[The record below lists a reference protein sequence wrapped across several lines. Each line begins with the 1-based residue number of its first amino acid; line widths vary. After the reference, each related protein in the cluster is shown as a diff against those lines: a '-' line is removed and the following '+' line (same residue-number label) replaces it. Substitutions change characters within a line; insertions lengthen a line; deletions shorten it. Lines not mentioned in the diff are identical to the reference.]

1 MASPLE
7 FKDVS
12 TPVVVVNC
20 KLGALAIMR
29 TLGRLGVPVYG
40 VDADPRSP
48 AMLSRYCRQR
58 FLYGLDENRPM
69 EFLDRLLGIGRSLGR
84 PAILI
89 PTSDETAQ
97 FVVDQAE
104 PLGRQFIFPKNSP
117 GMIGRLVSKKG
128 MYEMALEHGVPTPVT
143 LFPKSLE
150 DVKAFLSKI
159 TFPVMLK
166 GIYGNRLQTRSQRKM
181 VIVHS
186 SEELIENYS
195 AMEDP
200 EMPNLMLQE
209 YIPGDDDQIYIFNG
223 YFDRRS
229 RCLAG
234 FTGHKIRQF
243 PVHVGCASLGVCR
256 WNEDVAQTTIGFM
269 QAIGYQGVLDIG
281 YRYDPRD
288 GLYKVLD
295 ANPRVGQAF
304 RLFVAENDMDVV
316 RSLYLDLTGQDQ
328 FSIVPREGRRWL
340 IEDFDLISSL
350 HYFQEGTL
358 NLRDWVRSFK
368 GVEEAAWFSWS
379 DPRPFVKMVG
389 DLLKRLSGWLL
400 KRVGV
405 LEAAADSAKPG
416 RQSRKPVPTS
426 GR

>member
-1 MASPLE
+1 MVSPVA
-7 FKDVS
+7 FKEVS

-29 TLGRLGVPVYG
+29 TLGRLGVPLYG

-48 AMLSRYCRQR
+48 AMLSRYCRER
-58 FLYGLDENRPM
+58 FVFGLEENRPA
-69 EFLDRLLGIGRSLGR
+69 EYLEKLLEVGGRLGR

-97 FVVDQAE
+97 FVVDHAE
-104 PLGRQFIFPKNSP
+104 PLSRAFLFPKNSP
-117 GMIGRLVSKKG
+117 EMIGRLVSKRG
-128 MYEMALEHGVPTPVT
+128 MYEMALELGVPTPVT
-143 LFPKSLE
+143 LFPQNLE
-150 DVKAFLSKI
+150 DVKAFLPKI
-159 TFPVMLK
+159 SFPVMLK
-166 GIYGNRLQTRSQRKM
+166 GIFGNRLQSRGRSKM

-186 SEELIENYS
+186 PEELIDNYR

-223 YFDRRS
+223 YFDGSS

-256 WNEDVAQTTIGFM
+256 SNEEVAQTTIRFM

-288 GLYKVLD
+288 GKYKVLD

-316 RSLYLDLTGQDQ
+316 KSLYLDLTGQDQ
-328 FSIVPREGRRWL
+328 FAIVPREGRRWL
-340 IEDFDLISSL
+340 IEDFDVISSL
-350 HYFQEGTL
+350 HYYQEGTL
-358 NLRDWVRSFK
+358 GLLQWLRSFK
-368 GVEEAAWFSWS
+368 GVEEAAWFSWR
-379 DPRPFVKMVG
+379 DPRPFLVMLGQLVRRFASWAVKN
-389 DLLKRLSGWLL
+389 
-400 KRVGV
+400 
-405 LEAAADSAKPG
+405 A
-416 RQSRKPVPTS
+416 TS
-426 GR
+426 GSSRRDVVPSARL

>member
-1 MASPLE
+1 MAHPVR

-29 TLGRLGVPVYG
+29 SLGPLGVPVYG

-48 AMLSRYCRQR
+48 AMLSRYCRER
-58 FLYGLDENRPM
+58 FLHGFDEGRPR
-69 EFLDRLLGIGRSLGR
+69 EFLDQLLGIGRGLGR
-84 PAILI
+84 KAILI

-97 FVVDQAE
+97 FVVDHAE
-104 PLGRQFIFPKNSP
+104 PLGAQFIFPRNSP
-117 GMIGRLVSKKG
+117 AMIGRLVSKKG
-128 MYEMALEHGVPTPVT
+128 MYEMALEHGVPTPLT

-150 DVKAFLSKI
+150 DVNAFLSRI

-166 GIYGNRLQTRSQRKM
+166 GIFGNRLEVRTRRKM

-186 SEELIENYS
+186 SEELIENYG

-223 YFDRRS
+223 YFDGRS
-229 RCLAG
+229 RCLAA

-256 WNEDVAQTTIGFM
+256 WNEDVARTTIRFM
-269 QAIGYQGVLDIG
+269 QAIGYRGILDIG

-288 GLYKVLD
+288 GQYKVLD

-316 RSLYLDLTGQDQ
+316 KSLYLDLTGQEQ
-328 FSIVPREGRRWL
+328 LAIVPREGRRWL

-350 HYFQEGTL
+350 HYYQEGTL
-358 NLRDWVRSFK
+358 GFRDWVRSFK
-368 GVEEAAWFSWS
+368 GVQEAAWFSWS
-379 DPRPFVKMVG
+379 DPRPFSKMVG
-389 DLLKRLSGWLL
+389 DLLKRLAGWLL
-400 KRVGV
+400 KRAGI
-405 LEAAADSAKPG
+405 LQETGASPAPG
-416 RQSRKPVPTS
+416 PRGGKPVPTP

>member
-1 MASPLE
+1 MAYPLE

-29 TLGRLGVPVYG
+29 TLGPLGVPLYG

-48 AMLSRYCRQR
+48 AMLSRYCQER
-58 FLYGLDENRPM
+58 LLCGLDENRPM
-69 EFLDRLLGIGRSLGR
+69 EFLDRLLEVGGRLGR

-104 PLGRQFIFPKNSP
+104 PLSRQFIFPRNSP
-117 GMIGRLVSKKG
+117 EMIARLVSKKG
-128 MYEMALEHGVPTPVT
+128 MYELALKLGVPTPVT
-143 LFPKSLE
+143 LFPESLE

-166 GIYGNRLQTRSQRKM
+166 GIYGNRLQSRSQKKM
-181 VIVHS
+181 VIVHTA
-186 SEELIENYS
+186 EELIENYS

-223 YFDRRS
+223 YFDRQS

-256 WNEDVAQTTIGFM
+256 RNEDVAQTTIRFM
-269 QAIGYQGVLDIG
+269 QAIGYQGILDIG

-288 GLYKVLD
+288 GQYKVLD

-316 RSLYLDLTGQDQ
+316 KSLYLDLTGQDQ

-358 NLRDWVRSFK
+358 NFRDWARSFK
-368 GVEEAAWFSWS
+368 GVEEAAWFNWK

-400 KRVGV
+400 KRAGV
-405 LEAAADSAKPG
+405 VKEAGDLPERG

>member
-1 MASPLE
+1 MAHPLE

-29 TLGRLGVPVYG
+29 SLGPLGVPLYG

-48 AMLSRYCRQR
+48 AMLSRYCREP
-58 FLYGLDENRPM
+58 FLFGLDESRPM
-69 EFLDRLLGIGRSLGR
+69 EFLDRLLEVGGRLGR

-104 PLGRQFIFPKNSP
+104 PLSRQFIFPRNSP
-117 GMIGRLVSKKG
+117 KMIARLVSKKG
-128 MYEMALEHGVPTPVT
+128 MYEMALELGVPTPVT
-143 LFPKSLE
+143 LFPESLE
-150 DVKAFLSKI
+150 DVKGFLSRI

-166 GIYGNRLQTRSQRKM
+166 GIYGNRLESRTQKKM
-181 VIVHS
+181 VIVHT
-186 SEELIENYS
+186 SEELLENYS

-229 RCLAG
+229 RCLAS

-256 WNEDVAQTTIGFM
+256 WNEDVAQTTIRFM
-269 QAIGYQGVLDIG
+269 QAIGYQGILDIG

-288 GLYKVLD
+288 GQYKVLD

-316 RSLYLDLTGQDQ
+316 KSLYLDLTGQEQ
-328 FSIVPREGRRWL
+328 FAIVPREGRRWL
-340 IEDFDLISSL
+340 IEDFDVISSL
-350 HYFQEGTL
+350 HYYQEGTL
-358 NLRDWVRSFK
+358 RPLQWLRSFK
-368 GVEEAAWFSWS
+368 RVEEAAWFSWR
-379 DPRPFVKMVG
+379 DPLPFLVMLG
-389 DLLKRLSGWLL
+389 QLLRRFASWAAKNVRSASPRRDAVPSARL
-400 KRVGV
+400 
-405 LEAAADSAKPG
+405 
-416 RQSRKPVPTS
+416 
-426 GR
+426 